1 MQELMNTMSLPLSS
15 FPTNELNNPPPF
27 VIVTTGF
34 LLCVLIV
41 YLTRKQSFSLG
52 FLLGGMAFAIAA
64 GALLWPRVLREPR
77 APDPGPFVVITAAII
92 GGFLGG
98 IAALMGKLISKLFTV
113 HSKQGQMPHSSGLS
127 VNPIADDGSAYCSLC
142 KKAVSVD
149 ADARCVECK
158 WPIDEF

>member
-15 FPTNELNNPPPF
+15 FPSNELNNPPPF

-52 FLLGGMAFAIAA
+52 VLLGGMAFAIAA

-92 GGFLGG
+92 GSFLGG

-113 HSKQGQMPHSSGLS
+113 HSKQGQMPHSCLLYTSPS
-127 VNPIADDGSAYCSLC
+127 PRDRQKSRMPSSA
-142 KKAVSVD
+142 
-149 ADARCVECK
+149 
-158 WPIDEF
+158 